1 MRPIEIHRILNL
13 VAILVAKHVIDQVT
27 LILAA
32 NFAARL
38 VSTTAVTSRPLLVAW
53 IATREA
59 EDTMTEK
66 SLDMALGSP
75 IDRSTLT
82 ALRDGLEALHE
93 AVVHQS

>member
-59 EDTMTEK
+59 EGKNLSEISTQNVEINYCYLERKKRRIRKQTTE
-66 SLDMALGSP
+66 P
-75 IDRSTLT
+75 PC
-82 ALRDGLEALHE
+82 
-93 AVVHQS
+93 